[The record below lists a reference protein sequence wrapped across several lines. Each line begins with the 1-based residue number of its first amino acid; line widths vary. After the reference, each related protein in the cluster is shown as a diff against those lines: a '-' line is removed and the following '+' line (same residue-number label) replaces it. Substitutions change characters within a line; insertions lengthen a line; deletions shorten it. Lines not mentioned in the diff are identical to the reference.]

1 VIRQYLAAWNK
12 SRVLLVGY
20 SFGADTLPFIVNRLP
35 ADLRPAVA
43 TVSLLGISANASFE
57 IRVAGWIGAESDGPI
72 GKGHRFSGEYT
83 TIADKIL
90 AFAKS
95 TPPGT

>member
-43 TVSLLGISANASFE
+43 T
-57 IRVAGWIGAESDGPI
+57 GWIGAESDGPI